1 MSTAPAVADVTGLA
15 KVLPGGL
22 SGGYFLKKGGFKR
35 TKTTEPWIIALPR
48 KDFQAF
54 TDSEGRRT
62 IRPKRRK
69 AVVNPAWEKFIR
81 YYGVPTYAG
90 EPGKQNLFKIK
101 KADQGAYYDKL
112 RSKPTKK

>member
-1 MSTAPAVADVTGLA
+1 MSDTTGLA
-15 KVLPGGL
+15 KVFTGGP
-22 SGGYFLKKGGFKR
+22 SGDGYFIKKGGFKR

-69 AVVNPAWEKFIR
+69 GSNNPAWDKFTR

-90 EPGKQNLFKIK
+90 EAGKRNLFKIK
-101 KADQGAYYDKL
+101 KADRGVFYDKL
-112 RSKPTKK
+112 RAKPTKR